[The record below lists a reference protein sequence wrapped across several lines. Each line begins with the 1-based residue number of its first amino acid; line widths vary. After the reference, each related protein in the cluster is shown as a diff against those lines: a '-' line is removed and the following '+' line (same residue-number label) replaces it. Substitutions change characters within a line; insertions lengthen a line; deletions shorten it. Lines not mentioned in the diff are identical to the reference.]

1 MNKAFLPRFLL
12 YFVLSVFGLPF
23 SPSVP
28 QWSSLVREHV
38 VVSAEMTLEL
48 SGSLSLMFRRPTHYS
63 QCFKL

>member
-38 VVSAEMTLEL
+38 VVSAEMILGIIWVFELDVPQAHTLL
-48 SGSLSLMFRRPTHYS
+48 TVF
-63 QCFKL
+63 